1 MKIGFLLGS
10 PGISGGS
17 YVIYEHASRLKRKG
31 HQVAVITRQEVQP
44 EEHAWHDSAC
54 ELDWLTIRQA
64 RNECFDVVLATWWET
79 PFFLRKLRA
88 KHCAYFVQSIESRF
102 FEPPDPQHPLSLKRT
117 LWRGL
122 CEQTYSCAVPMI
134 TEAAWIQEYLQRHHN
149 SWPYLVRNGIRKD
162 IYAADGPAVAPRQP
176 GRFRVLVE
184 GPVEVFFKNVPAA
197 VRLAKAAGADEIWLL
212 TSSAIQSWPDVDR
225 VFSRVPIHE
234 TPAVYRSCDLVLKLS
249 YVEGMFGPPL
259 EMFHC
264 GGTALVYDVTGHDE
278 YIVHDQNAYVVKRD
292 DEAEVVRLLRHL
304 KDNPQDLKRLKQ
316 GAAET
321 AAAWPDWDACAVQ
334 FEQALL
340 QIAAGRP
347 VSRGYLQEWTREVFR
362 RRKPFVRAALQKQF
376 AEREQAD
383 WTGAVAE
390 HNNFVRFS
398 WSGDGT
404 FTDHQQSQWRHYQSG
419 AWRECVFTIRVEELP
434 LWLRLDPS
442 SRIGITELDCVTV
455 RNVSQDREIM
465 AFREQEEL
473 QQLFLAKD
481 LKWLCPELRNIIF
494 TYGED
499 PMILLPTV
507 KEGDAQLGDLL
518 EIFIR
523 LREDGMQRLNIL
535 ASGADEADRN
545 NAMLLYWDSQG
556 QFSRGKSKNHRY
568 PRGEQTAVSFALPVA
583 ETPLWLRLDL
593 SRRHGFI
600 EIASLVVRNVT
611 QNADIMTFRQPDDF
625 QRLFLTGS
633 LTWLAPEQR
642 NILLSGGP
650 NAICVL
656 PKIEQEQIAPGDMLN
671 ITVTLRESSPQ
682 HFAAQHHVSIAKHGG
697 GPAWKKLLRS
707 GARRLG
713 LTNI

>member
-1 MKIGFLLGS
+1 MKIGFLLGW

-17 YVIYEHASRLKRKG
+17 YVIYEHASRLKRRG
-31 HQVAVITRQEVQP
+31 HSVAIVTRQEVRP
-44 EEHAWHDSAC
+44 EDHAWHSSAA
-54 ELDWLTIRQA
+54 ELDWLTLRQA
-64 RNECFDVVLATWWET
+64 RTECFDVIFATWWET
-79 PFFLRKLRA
+79 AFLLRKLRA

-102 FEPPDPQHPLSLKRT
+102 FEPPDPQHPRSLERT
-117 LWRGL
+117 LWRGI

-134 TEAAWIQEYLQRHHN
+134 TEARWIQDYLHRHHN
-149 SWPYLVRNGIRKD
+149 NWPYLVRNGIRKD
-162 IYAADGPAVAPRQP
+162 IYTAVGSAVAPRQP

-197 VRLAKAAGADEIWLL
+197 VRLAKEAGADEIWLL
-212 TSSAIQSWPDVDR
+212 TSSAIQQYPDVDR

-249 YVEGMFGPPL
+249 HVEGMFGPPL

-304 KDNPQDLKRLKQ
+304 KENPAELERLKR
-316 GAAET
+316 GAVET
-321 AAAWPDWDACAVQ
+321 AAAWPDWDACSAQ

-347 VSRGYLQEWTREVFR
+347 VSRNYLQTWTRELFR
-362 RRKPFVRAALQKQF
+362 RRKPSVQAALHKQF
-376 AEREQAD
+376 AAREKAD
-383 WTGAVAE
+383 WTGTAAE
-390 HNNFVRFS
+390 RNNFIRFS

-404 FTDHQQSQWRHYQSG
+404 FTDQQSQWRHYQSG
-419 AWRECVFTIRVEELP
+419 AWTDCRFTLRIEDLP

-465 AFREQEEL
+465 VFREQEEF
-473 QQLFLAKD
+473 QRLFLAKD
-481 LKWLCPELRNIIF
+481 LKWLCPERRNIVF
-494 TYGED
+494 TYGAE
-499 PMILLPTV
+499 PIILLPTV
-507 KEGDAQLGDLL
+507 RKNDAQLGDLL

-523 LREDGMQRLNIL
+523 LREDGMQCLNFP
-535 ASGADEADRN
+535 ADTADDKGKD
-545 NAMLLYWDSQG
+545 NAILLYWDGQG
-556 QFSRGKSKNHRY
+556 QFSSGKSLLRRY
-568 PRGEQTAVSFALPVA
+568 GGDDWTTVSFTLPVE
-583 ETPLWLRLDL
+583 ETPLWLRLDP
-593 SRRHGFI
+593 SRQVGFI
-600 EIASLVVRNVT
+600 ETSSLSVRNVT
-611 QNADIMTFRQPDDF
+611 RDTDIMLFRQPDDF

-633 LTWLAPEQR
+633 LTWLAPERR

-656 PKIEQEQIAPGDMLN
+656 PQIEQEQISIGDRLEVT
-671 ITVTLRESSPQ
+671 ITLRASSPQ
-682 HFAAQHHVSIAKHGG
+682 RFAEQHHVRIAEHGG
-697 GPAWKKLLRS
+697 TLWKKMLRS

-713 LTNI
+713 LTKT